1 MTSFSILAVG
11 TRNVCRSPLIEQML
25 REKLTSLHSVCVAS
39 AGTSTSPG
47 EAMEEQAAAFS
58 WMMGWDPSAQIA
70 RQLTE
75 RELVRADLVLAVS
88 REQRHTVV
96 GLAPQ
101 VVRRTYTIREFARL
115 LEHAAESDLHEAA
128 GHRLDDAAG
137 RLATLV
143 KLAAS
148 RRGVEPLP
156 LQLDAD
162 DVLDPQHRGHAAH
175 RKSFDQI
182 VSAVDAITA
191 TFRTAASVTR
201 T

>member
-1 MTSFSILAVG
+1 M
-11 TRNVCRSPLIEQML
+11 CRSPLIEQML

-39 AGTSTSPG
+39 AGTSSSPG
-47 EAMEEQAAAFS
+47 EAMEEQAATFS
-58 WMMGWDPSAQIA
+58 WKMGCDPSAQIA

-88 REQRHTVV
+88 REHRHTVV

-115 LEHAAESDLHEAA
+115 LEHASASDLHEAA

-143 KLAAS
+143 RLAAS
-148 RRGVEPLP
+148 RRGVEALPPLH
-156 LQLDAD
+156 LDAD
-162 DVLDPQHRGHAAH
+162 DVLDPEHRGNAAH

-182 VSAVDAITA
+182 VSAVDAITE
-191 TFRTAASVTR
+191 TFRSATSVTP